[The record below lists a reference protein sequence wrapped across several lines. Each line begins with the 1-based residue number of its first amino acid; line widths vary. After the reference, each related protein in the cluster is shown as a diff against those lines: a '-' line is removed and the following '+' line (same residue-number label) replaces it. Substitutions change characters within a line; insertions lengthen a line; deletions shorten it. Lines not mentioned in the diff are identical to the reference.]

1 MIVGMNNKDND
12 LVINV
17 VEEKKLI
24 NMCIF
29 GKDNIVVLK
38 RLIEMSLE
46 VCMDFINDD
55 ELIEIILKIICIRKK
70 YLKVNECK
78 KVNYS

>member
-1 MIVGMNNKDND
+1 MNNKDND